1 MLRLFKNDE
10 GSTALTVVVSLA
22 LVVALVAF
30 CMQWY
35 WVNSSSA
42 DVQFMAD
49 MGAVGA
55 ADAIAKTVGVIQVI
69 DAVMMSLN
77 LFGLVVHAT
86 VLVAGV
92 ASVAGAP
99 VGGAAMAPF
108 LEQAVT
114 FDKNFVK
121 ARRKFS
127 DAVFGAA
134 QKISDAAPY
143 LALGY
148 ASNLVAQNASSRAA
162 FNKASCHVITI
173 PFPAKGVVT
182 RSDFPDDE
190 GDLVSSIEKTSNSN
204 KSDAADLKALEEKL
218 QAAIDTCYSAD
229 IYKTIGV
236 PRAYW
241 NPSQSLDDFKAEFDE
256 VLAQVQETE
265 YSADPIDESSQSAR
279 TSLEEMYDRDLK
291 SVSDSVRPRIRDAIG
306 EAPAADGPMTSGQ
319 VDVEGLYGD
328 WTGQQVYLLEHEEG
342 QRKAYHCDRECSGLA
357 NASQALQTV
366 DISAVYGD
374 ADHPPCSLCRPF
386 SWAAIQTWRKDS
398 SSFLGAWNTEAAAIG
413 VYEGIRARIKE
424 KSQAMQKRTSD
435 GLDELFEVAGKY
447 LKGDRL
453 TYEPAGSRGILC
465 VAYASGGRA
474 MPGFTLSK
482 ITGTKTMELGPQ
494 VALAASKIMPA
505 KGLYDIKAGV
515 STTNDYLRSDS
526 GRLGGLIYTLIDGDD
541 SMFSALSSIWVKCT
555 QVFTNSDKSLSGMF
569 SSLPWG
575 IGAIADSFMSRLI
588 ALAGV
593 EPPDMRSYKPFL
605 VNTATIGDPSRPD
618 AEGRFFTALRASKK
632 ALEQSGGLNAT
643 GLREVI
649 GESVSGYGT
658 DAGNR
663 VRGVLPVAVLENAIN
678 LPFHVNYAQVVQTSV
693 MWIKGNVLQ
702 VLSALPDGS

>member
-10 GSTALTVVVSLA
+10 GSTALTVVVSIV
-22 LVVALVAF
+22 LVVVLVAF
-30 CMQWY
+30 SMQWY

-55 ADAIAKTVGVIQVI
+55 ADAIAKTVSVIQVI

-77 LFGLVVHAT
+77 LFGLVIHAT

-92 ASVAGAP
+92 ASVVGAP

-108 LEQAVT
+108 LERSVA
-114 FDKNFVK
+114 FDKDFVE

-127 DAVFGAA
+127 DAVYGAA

-148 ASNLVAQNASSRAA
+148 ASNLVAQNASARDS
-162 FNKASCHVITI
+162 FNKSSYHVITI

-182 RSDFPDDE
+182 RSDFSETE
-190 GDLVSSIEKTSNSN
+190 GELVSSIEKTSNSN
-204 KSDAADLKALEEKL
+204 KTDATDLKVLDEKL
-218 QAAIDTCYSAD
+218 QTAIDECYSAD
-229 IYKTIGV
+229 IYKAIGV
-236 PRAYW
+236 PRARW
-241 NPSQSLDDFKAEFDE
+241 NPSQSLADFKGEFE
-256 VLAQVQETE
+256 KVAAQVQGVG
-265 YSADPIDESSQSAR
+265 YSANPIDESSQSAR
-279 TSLEEMYDRDLK
+279 LSLEEIYNRDLK
-291 SVSDSVRPRIRDAIG
+291 SVTDSVRSRVQDAIG
-306 EAPAADGPMTSGQ
+306 EEPVADGPMTSVQ
-319 VDVEGLYGD
+319 VDIDELYRV
-328 WTGQQVYLLEHEEG
+328 WSEQQVYLLEHETG
-342 QRKAYHCDRECSGLA
+342 RRKAYHCDQECSGLA
-357 NASQALQTV
+357 NASEVLQTV

-374 ADHPPCSLCRPF
+374 ADHPPCSVCRPF
-386 SWAAIQTWRKDS
+386 SWAAVQSWRQNS
-398 SSFLGAWNTEAAAIG
+398 SSFLEAWNSEASAIRS
-413 VYEGIRARIKE
+413 YEEIRALIKE
-424 KSQAMQKRTSD
+424 KSQGMQERTRN
-435 GLDELFEVAGKY
+435 GFDELLKAAEKY
-447 LKGDRL
+447 LKGGRL

-465 VAYASGGRA
+465 IAYASGGRA
-474 MPGFTLSK
+474 MPGFTLSE
-482 ITGTKTMELGPQ
+482 ITNTENVELGPQ

-515 STTNDYLRSDS
+515 STTNNYLSSDS
-526 GRLGGLIYTLIDGDD
+526 GRLGGLIYNSIDGDD
-541 SMFSALSSIWVKCT
+541 SMFGALSSIWVKCT
-555 QVFTNSDKSLSGMF
+555 QVFTNSDKSLSRMF

-575 IGAIADSFMSRLI
+575 IGAIADSFMSKLI

-643 GLREVI
+643 GLKEVI
-649 GESVSGYGT
+649 SESVSGYET
-658 DAGNR
+658 DAGSRIRN
-663 VRGVLPVAVLENAIN
+663 VLPVAASGNAIN
-678 LPFHVNYAQVVQTSV
+678 LPFHINYSQVVQTSV
-693 MWIKGNVLQ
+693 MWLKSNVLL
-702 VLSALPDGS
+702 VLSAIPDGS

>member
-55 ADAIAKTVGVIQVI
+55 ADAIAKTVSVIQVI

-92 ASVAGAP
+92 ASVVGAP

-108 LEQAVT
+108 LEQAIT
-114 FDKNFVK
+114 FDKDFVK

-127 DAVFGAA
+127 DAVYGAT

-148 ASNLVAQNASSRAA
+148 ASNLVAQNASTRAS
-162 FNKASCHVITI
+162 FNQADYHVLTI

-190 GDLVSSIEKTSNSN
+190 GDLISSIEKTSNSN
-204 KSDAADLKALEEKL
+204 TSDAEDLKVLEAKL
-218 QAAIDTCYSAD
+218 QTAIDECYSAD

-236 PRAYW
+236 PRSRW
-241 NPSQSLDDFKAEFDE
+241 NPSQSLADFQGELEE
-256 VLAQVQETE
+256 VTDRVQAAD
-265 YSADPIDESSQSAR
+265 YAADPIDESSQSAR
-279 TSLEEMYDRDLK
+279 SSLEEIYDRDLT
-291 SVSDSVRPRIRDAIG
+291 SVSDSVCPLIRDAIG
-306 EAPAADGPMTSGQ
+306 EAPAGDGPMTSIQ
-319 VDVEGLYGD
+319 VDTGALYSA
-328 WTGQQVYLLEHEEG
+328 WTGQQVHLLGHEVG
-342 QRKAYHCDRECSGLA
+342 QRKAYHSDRECSGLA
-357 NASQALQTV
+357 NASQVLQTV

-386 SWAAIQTWRKDS
+386 SWAAIRTWRQYS
-398 SSFLGAWNTEAAAIG
+398 SSFLEAWNTEASAIG
-413 VYEGIRARIKE
+413 DYEEIRARIKE
-424 KSQAMQKRTSD
+424 KSQAMQERTRD
-435 GLDELFEVAGKY
+435 GFDELFMVAEKY
-447 LKGDRL
+447 LKGDRI

-465 VAYASGGRA
+465 IAYASGART

-482 ITGTKTMELGPQ
+482 ITGTKNVQLGPQ
-494 VALAASKIMPA
+494 IALAASKIMPA
-505 KGLYDIKAGV
+505 KGLYDVKAGV

-555 QVFTNSDKSLSGMF
+555 KVFTNSDKSLTGMF

-575 IGAIADSFMSRLI
+575 IGTIADSFMSRLVN
-588 ALAGV
+588 LAGV

-605 VNTATIGDPSRPD
+605 VNTATIGDPSRSD
-618 AEGRFFTALRASKK
+618 VEGRFFTALRASKK

-643 GLREVI
+643 GLKEVI
-649 GESVSGYGT
+649 NESVAGYGT
-658 DAGNR
+658 DAGNK
-663 VRGVLPVAVLENAIN
+663 VRSVLPIPVLENAIN
-678 LPFHVNYAQVVQTSV
+678 LPFHVNYAQVVQASV
-693 MWIKGNVLQ
+693 MWMKSNVLQ